1 MSIKKFYA
9 TADTTITNAY
19 KENLS
24 TRATD
29 SNMGLSDSLEVF
41 FIYNQTAKANP
52 SAADKLEEA
61 RILIKFDTAAI
72 TTFYGG
78 ATAPAD
84 TKFILKLTNAEHP
97 FTLARN
103 YELKVYHLGAAFVE
117 GNGLDMESYKDI
129 DVASWTNS
137 ATGTAW
143 ANPGAS
149 PTATF
154 TDAPPIV
161 VQTFDTGTEN
171 LEVDITEYIDDI
183 FAGTIATD
191 NGLLIAMSPT
201 ITDGSQLNN
210 FYTKKFFSR
219 SSEFFFKRPVIE
231 ARSSS
236 RIADDRGKFYA
247 KRKTNTPTQNTQR
260 VYLYNSF
267 EGVRSNFTLPAG
279 DERLF
284 VRFYTDEARTTQATL
299 DPNAQFIQATNE
311 STGIYYVD
319 VILDESSVTKIY
331 DQWYYS
337 ANGNTAVVDRT
348 LVHEG
353 EIKIIQNGS
362 STNTGEIDYRIDITN
377 IKPSYSRDETAK
389 FRLYTRAKDWNPTIY
404 TVASKEVEN
413 LIVDKAYY
421 KIVRLVD
428 EETVIKYGIGTA
440 GTNKEHTLISY
451 DALGSY
457 FDFDMSLLEK
467 GYMYGIKV
475 MFSINGEL
483 KEQPEIFKF
492 RVD

>member
-1 MSIKKFYA
+1 MSIKKFHA

-19 KENLS
+19 KEGIRLRG
-24 TRATD
+24 TEA
-29 SNMGLSDSLEVF
+29 NMGLSDILEVF
-41 FIYNQTAKANP
+41 FLYGQSLDIEATLE
-52 SAADKLEEA
+52 DKLEEA

-72 TTFYGG
+72 TTFYG

-84 TKFILKLTNAEHP
+84 TKFILKLTNAAHP

-103 YELKVYHLGAAFVE
+103 YDLRVYHLGAPFVE
-117 GNGLDMESYKDI
+117 GNGLDMESYKDV
-129 DVASWTNS
+129 DVANWTNS
-137 ATGTAW
+137 ATATAW

-149 PTATF
+149 PTPVF
-154 TDAPPIV
+154 TDATPIV
-161 VQTFDTGTEN
+161 AQTFDTGTEN
-171 LEVDITEYIDDI
+171 LEVDITAYIDDI
-183 FAGTIATD
+183 FDGTIATD
-191 NGLLIAMSPT
+191 NGLLIAISPT

-231 ARSSS
+231 ARKASFTG
-236 RIADDRGKFYA
+236 DDRGRLYKSSPLTA
-247 KRKTNTPTQNTQR
+247 SNEQSL
-260 VYLYNSF
+260 YLYNTVS
-267 EGVRSNFTLPAG
+267 GVR
-279 DERLF
+279 E
-284 VRFYTDEARTTQATL
+284 
-299 DPNAQFIQATNE
+299 
-311 STGIYYVD
+311 
-319 VILDESSVTKIY
+319 SVTGTVALTLYSDSAMTALIATGTVTSPETGVYKAAVTIPDTVLVTTIY
-331 DQWYYS
+331 EKW
-337 ANGNTAVVDRT
+337 TADAT
-348 LVHEG
+348 TT
-353 EIKIIQNGS
+353 IKTGS
-362 STNTGEIDYRIDITN
+362 IKLLTREPETNAGEIDYRIDITN
-377 IKPSYSRDETAK
+377 MKPSYTREETAK

-413 LIVDKAYY
+413 LIVEKAYY

-428 EETVIKYGIGTA
+428 DETVVKYGIGTA

-451 DALGSY
+451 DASGSY

>member
-41 FIYNQTAKANP
+41 FIYNQTAKTNP

-61 RILIKFDTAAI
+61 RILVKFDTAAI

-78 ATAPAD
+78 ATAPAN
-84 TKFILKLTNAEHP
+84 TKFVLKLTNAAHP

-103 YELKVYHLGAAFVE
+103 YDLRVYHLGAPFVE
-117 GNGLDMESYKDI
+117 GNGLDMESYKDV

-143 ANPGAS
+143 ATPGAS
-149 PTATF
+149 PTPVF
-154 TDAPPIV
+154 TDAISIAT
-161 VQTFDTGTEN
+161 QTFDTGTEN

-183 FAGTIATD
+183 FDSTIAAD

-231 ARSSS
+231 ARKTSFTG
-236 RIADDRGKFYA
+236 DDRGRFYKA
-247 KRKTNTPTQNTQR
+247 SPLTTSDVQSL
-260 VYLYNSF
+260 YLYNTVSGAR
-267 EGVRSNFTLPAG
+267 ENITGVVALELFSDSTLATSIGTAAVTNPETGVYKATITIGSDVTATTIYEKWTAG
-279 DERLF
+279 
-284 VRFYTDEARTTQATL
+284 ATTIKTGPIKL
-299 DPNAQFIQATNE
+299 LTREPETNA
-311 STGIYYVD
+311 
-319 VILDESSVTKIY
+319 
-331 DQWYYS
+331 
-337 ANGNTAVVDRT
+337 
-348 LVHEG
+348 
-353 EIKIIQNGS
+353 
-362 STNTGEIDYRIDITN
+362 GEIDYRIDITN
-377 IKPSYSRDETAK
+377 MKPSYTREETAK

-413 LIVDKAYY
+413 LIVEKAYY

-428 EETVIKYGIGTA
+428 DETVVKYGIGTA

-451 DALGSY
+451 DASGSY

>member
-24 TRATD
+24 TRATG

-61 RILIKFDTAAI
+61 RILVKFDTTAI
-72 TTFYGG
+72 KTFYGG
-78 ATAPAD
+78 AAAPTD
-84 TKFILKLTNAEHP
+84 TKFILKLTNAVHP

-103 YELKVYHLGAAFVE
+103 YDLKVYHLGAAFVE

-137 ATGTAW
+137 VTGTAW
-143 ANPGAS
+143 TNPGAS
-149 PTATF
+149 PTAIF
-154 TDAPPIV
+154 DNAVPV
-161 VQTFDTGTEN
+161 VTQTFDTGTEN
-171 LEVDITEYIDDI
+171 LEVDITAYIDDI
-183 FAGTIATD
+183 FDETIATD
-191 NGLLIAMSPT
+191 NGLLIAMSPSL
-201 ITDGSQLNN
+201 TDGSQLNN

-231 ARSSS
+231 ARKASFTG
-236 RIADDRGKFYA
+236 DDRGRLYKSSPLTA
-247 KRKTNTPTQNTQR
+247 SDEQNL
-260 VYLYNSF
+260 YLYNTISGSR
-267 EGVRSNFTLPAG
+267 ENIAAAVTLTLYSDSAMTASIATGTITNPETGVYKAAVTIADTVSVDTVYEKWVAG
-279 DERLF
+279 TTTIRTGPIKLLT
-284 VRFYTDEARTTQATL
+284 RAPEA
-299 DPNAQFIQATNE
+299 NA
-311 STGIYYVD
+311 
-319 VILDESSVTKIY
+319 
-331 DQWYYS
+331 
-337 ANGNTAVVDRT
+337 
-348 LVHEG
+348 
-353 EIKIIQNGS
+353 
-362 STNTGEIDYRIDITN
+362 GEIDYRIDITN
-377 IKPSYSRDETAK
+377 MKSSYTRDETAK

-413 LIVDKAYY
+413 LIVEKAYY

-428 EETVIKYGIGTA
+428 EETVIKYGIGTS

-475 MFSINGEL
+475 TFSISGEL

>member
-29 SNMGLSDSLEVF
+29 SNMGLSDSLEIF
-41 FIYNQTAKANP
+41 FIHGQTPKPGATT
-52 SAADKLEEA
+52 ADKLEEA

-78 ATAPAD
+78 AAAPAD

-103 YELKVYHLGAAFVE
+103 YDLNVYHLGAPFVE

-137 ATGTAW
+137 ETGTAW
-143 ANPGAS
+143 TTPGALQG
-149 PTATF
+149 TETLIG
-154 TDAPPIV
+154 TKR
-161 VQTFDTGTEN
+161 FDTGTEN
-171 LEVDITEYIDDI
+171 LEVDITAYINDI
-183 FAGTIATD
+183 FDGTIATD
-191 NGLLIAMSPT
+191 NGLLIAMSSSL
-201 ITDGSQLNN
+201 TDGSQLNN
-210 FYTKKFFSR
+210 YYTKKFFSR

-247 KRKTNTPTQNTQR
+247 KRKTRTVTQNTQR

-267 EGVRSNFTLPAG
+267 EGARSNFTKPED
-279 DERLF
+279 DEHLF
-284 VRFYTDEARTTQATL
+284 VRFYTDEARTAQATL
-299 DPNAQFIQATNE
+299 DPNTQFIQATNE
-311 STGIYYVD
+311 STGVYYVD

-337 ANGNTAVVDRT
+337 ANGNTAVTGRT

-353 EIKIIQNGS
+353 EIRIIQNGS

-377 IKPSYSRDETAK
+377 MKPSYSRDETAK

-413 LIVDKAYY
+413 LIVEKAYY

-428 EETVIKYGIGTA
+428 EETVIKYGIGTS

>member
-41 FIYNQTAKANP
+41 FIYNQTAKASP
-52 SAADKLEEA
+52 SSADKLEEA
-61 RILIKFDTAAI
+61 RILVKFDTAAI

-129 DVASWTNS
+129 DAASWTNS
-137 ATGTAW
+137 ATATAW
-143 ANPGAS
+143 TTPGAS
-149 PTATF
+149 PTPVF
-154 TDAPPIV
+154 TDATPIV

-171 LEVDITEYIDDI
+171 LEVDITAYIDDI
-183 FAGTIATD
+183 FDGTIATD

-231 ARSSS
+231 ARKASFTG
-236 RIADDRGKFYA
+236 DDRGRFYKA
-247 KRKTNTPTQNTQR
+247 SPLTTSDVQSL
-260 VYLYNSF
+260 YLYNTVSGAR
-267 EGVRSNFTLPAG
+267 EAITGVVALELFSDSTLAIATSIGTAAVTNPETGVYKATITIGSDVTATTIYEKWTAG
-279 DERLF
+279 
-284 VRFYTDEARTTQATL
+284 ATTIKTGPIKL
-299 DPNAQFIQATNE
+299 LTREPETNA
-311 STGIYYVD
+311 
-319 VILDESSVTKIY
+319 
-331 DQWYYS
+331 
-337 ANGNTAVVDRT
+337 
-348 LVHEG
+348 
-353 EIKIIQNGS
+353 
-362 STNTGEIDYRIDITN
+362 GEIDYRIDITN
-377 IKPSYSRDETAK
+377 MKPSYTREETAK

-413 LIVDKAYY
+413 LIVEKAYY
-421 KIVRLVD
+421 KIIRLVD
-428 EETVIKYGIGTA
+428 EETVIKYGIGTS
-440 GTNKEHTLISY
+440 GTNKEHTLLSY
-451 DALGSY
+451 DASGSY

>member
-24 TRATD
+24 TRATG

-61 RILIKFDTAAI
+61 RILVKFDTAAI
-72 TTFYGG
+72 KTFYGG
-78 ATAPAD
+78 AAAPAD
-84 TKFILKLTNAEHP
+84 TKFILKLTNAVHP

-103 YELKVYHLGAAFVE
+103 YDLKVYHLGAAFVE

-129 DVASWTNS
+129 DAASWTNS
-137 ATGTAW
+137 ETGTAW
-143 ANPGAS
+143 TTPGALQGTETLVGS
-149 PTATF
+149 KR
-154 TDAPPIV
+154 
-161 VQTFDTGTEN
+161 FDTGTEN
-171 LEVDITEYIDDI
+171 LEVDITAYIDDI
-183 FAGTIATD
+183 FDGTIATD
-191 NGLLIAMSPT
+191 NGLLIAMSPSL
-201 ITDGSQLNN
+201 TDGSQLNN

-231 ARSSS
+231 ARKASFTG
-236 RIADDRGKFYA
+236 DDRGRLYKSSPLTA
-247 KRKTNTPTQNTQR
+247 SDEQNL
-260 VYLYNSF
+260 YLYNTISGSR
-267 EGVRSNFTLPAG
+267 ENITEAVTLTLYSDSAMTASIATGTITNPETGVYKAAVTIADTVDATTIYEKWVAG
-279 DERLF
+279 GTTTIKTGSIKLL
-284 VRFYTDEARTTQATL
+284 TRT
-299 DPNAQFIQATNE
+299 PEVNA
-311 STGIYYVD
+311 
-319 VILDESSVTKIY
+319 
-331 DQWYYS
+331 
-337 ANGNTAVVDRT
+337 
-348 LVHEG
+348 
-353 EIKIIQNGS
+353 
-362 STNTGEIDYRIDITN
+362 GEIDYRIDITN
-377 IKPSYSRDETAK
+377 MKSSYTRDETAK

-413 LIVDKAYY
+413 LIVEKAYY

-428 EETVIKYGIGTA
+428 EETVIKYGIGTS

-475 MFSINGEL
+475 TFSISGEL

>member
-41 FIYNQTAKANP
+41 FIYNQTGKANP

-61 RILIKFDTAAI
+61 RILIKFDTDSI
-72 TTFYGG
+72 KSHYSNTFP
-78 ATAPAD
+78 TD
-84 TKFILKLTNAEHP
+84 VKFILKLANAVHP

-103 YELKVYHLGAAFVE
+103 YDVNVYALAEGFIE
-117 GNGLDMESYKDI
+117 GNGLDMESYRDE
-129 DVASWTNS
+129 DAASWTNRIVS
-137 ATGTAW
+137 TAW
-143 ANPGAS
+143 TTAGALQG
-149 PTATF
+149 TETLIG
-154 TDAPPIV
+154 T
-161 VQTFDTGTEN
+161 QRFDTGEED
-171 LEVDITEYIDDI
+171 LEVDITTHIQNVFD
-183 FAGTIATD
+183 GTTD
-191 NGLLIAMSPT
+191 NGFAIIM
-201 ITDGSQLNN
+201 DGALTSGAQEQN

-231 ARSSS
+231 ARKASF
-236 RIADDRGKFYA
+236 IGDARGKFYA
-247 KRKTNTPTQNTQR
+247 KRKTKTQAQNTQR
-260 VYLYNSF
+260 IYLYNSF
-267 EGVRSNFTLPAG
+267 EGARSNFTPPEG
-279 DERLF
+279 DEELY
-284 VRFYTDEARTTQATL
+284 VRFYTDSERTTQATL
-299 DPNAQFIQATNE
+299 NETESDPNTEFRPTVNE
-311 STGIYYVD
+311 SVGIYYVE
-319 VILDESSVTKIY
+319 VIADEPSVTKLY
-331 DQWYYS
+331 DQWYFA
-337 ANGNTAVVDRT
+337 ANGGTAVSDRT
-348 LVHEG
+348 IVHEG
-353 EIKIIQNGS
+353 EIRVIQNGS
-362 STNTGEIDYRIDITN
+362 STNAGEIDYRIDITN
-377 IKPSYSRDETAK
+377 MKPSYSRDETAK

-413 LIVDKAYY
+413 LIVEKAYY
-421 KIVRLVD
+421 KIVRLID
-428 EETVIKYGIGTA
+428 EETVINYGIGTS